1 MKKLGFALGALAGI
15 AINMANAREARAYEL
30 NELAIRLANQH
41 HFNDALNYLFEANE
55 LMPNNEIILNN
66 IQLCR
71 RALYKSQNEVREQ
84 NNYHSKKID
93 KPYNPYDIPKN
104 DLYPKLDLIPNKDLF
119 ILFEIKH
126 MNFSSKKDFIHH
138 VKYYWSEEDVIKF
151 INDYESLK
159 DDFPKL
165 RKNYDE
171 KIRLEQEKINLEK
184 EKFTLEQKFKP
195 IIEDNYEDICR
206 IYSIPKLGKKY
217 VLNRVMEKH
226 PIDQVKMDLNKYK
239 Q

>member
-1 MKKLGFALGALAGI
+1 MGKLGFALGTLAGM
-15 AINMANAREARAYEL
+15 AISMANAREVRACEL
-30 NELAIRLANQH
+30 NELGIRLANQH
-41 HFNDALNYLFEANE
+41 HFNDALNYFSEANE

-93 KPYNPYDIPKN
+93 KHYNPYDTPKN
-104 DLYPKLDLIPNKDLF
+104 DSYHKLDLIPNKDLY
-119 ILFEIKH
+119 ILFKIKH
-126 MNFSSKKDFIHH
+126 MNFTSKKDFIHH
-138 VKYYWSEEDVIKF
+138 VKYYWYEEEVIKF

-159 DDFPKL
+159 NDFPKL
-165 RKNYDE
+165 RKDYDE
-171 KIRLEQEKINLEK
+171 KIRLEQEKNRLEQ
-184 EKFTLEQKFKP
+184 EKITLEQKFKP
-195 IIEDNYEDICR
+195 IIDDNYEEICR

-217 VLNRVMEKH
+217 VLNRVMEEH
-226 PIDQVKMDLNKYK
+226 HIDQVKNDLNKYK